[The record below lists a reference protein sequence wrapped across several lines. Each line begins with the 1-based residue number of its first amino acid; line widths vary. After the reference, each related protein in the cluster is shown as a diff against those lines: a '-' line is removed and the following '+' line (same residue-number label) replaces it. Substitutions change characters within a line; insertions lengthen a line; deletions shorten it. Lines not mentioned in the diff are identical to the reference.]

1 MKIEVGQIWVDESM
15 KYRTVVYCDGKK
27 IKYTVGKSSFIFDIH
42 LVTFMLW
49 TRDWTLKNKPVMNIN
64 KKALKDI

>member
-15 KYRTVVYCDGKK
+15 KYRTVVYCDGKN
-27 IKYTVGKSSFIFDIH
+27 IKYKVGKSAFIFDVS

-49 TRDWTLKNKPVMNIN
+49 ASDWTLKNKPVMNIN

>member
-1 MKIEVGQIWVDESM
+1 MKIEVGQIWVDKSM
-15 KYRTVVYCDGKK
+15 QYRTVVCCDGKTIHYK
-27 IKYTVGKSSFIFDIH
+27 VGTAALVFDVS

-49 TRDWTLKNKPVMNIN
+49 ASDWTLKNKPVMKIN